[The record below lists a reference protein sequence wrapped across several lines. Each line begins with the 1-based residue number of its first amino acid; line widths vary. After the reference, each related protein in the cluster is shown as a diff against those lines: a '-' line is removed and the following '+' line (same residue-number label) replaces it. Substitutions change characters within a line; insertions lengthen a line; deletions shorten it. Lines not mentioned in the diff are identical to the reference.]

1 VRSLEREGLSR
12 EAFRKVMGHFA
23 TGVTVLTARRGA
35 TVHGMT
41 ANAVMSVSLD
51 PLLVLAAVDV
61 RARMLEVL
69 DVGQPFA
76 VNMLAVGAEP
86 LARRFAGQP
95 DRPGRSRAIRFRPTG
110 PEEAP
115 ILEEALAAVR
125 CQVNERV
132 PAGDHVLVLSHVTEL
147 FATPDPLEP
156 LIFFRGR
163 YRRLRSVP
171 TQAEEP
177 VEELLPEGLRL
188 HYEEW

>member
-1 VRSLEREGLSR
+1 
-12 EAFRKVMGHFA
+12 MGQFA
-23 TGVTVLTARRGA
+23 TGVTVLTARRDA

-51 PLLVLAAVDV
+51 PLLVLTSVDR

-69 DVGQPFA
+69 QVGWPFA
-76 VNMLAVGAEP
+76 ISILAASAEP

-95 DRPGRSRAIRFRPTG
+95 RRGSRSTPIRFWPTG

-115 ILEEALAAVR
+115 IVAGALAAVR
-125 CQVNERV
+125 CRV
-132 PAGDHVLVLSHVTEL
+132 SELRPAGDHVLVLAGVESL
-147 FATPDPLEP
+147 FSSPEAVEP
-156 LIFFRGR
+156 LVFYRGR

-171 TQAEEP
+171 EAGEEPAEE
-177 VEELLPEGLRL
+177 LMPEGLRL

>member
-1 VRSLEREGLSR
+1 
-12 EAFRKVMGHFA
+12 MGHFA

-51 PLLVLAAVDV
+51 PLLMVVAVDA

-69 DVGQPFA
+69 EVGGAF
-76 VNMLAVGAEP
+76 VINVLAVGSES

-95 DRPGRSRAIRFRPTG
+95 PRPRGGLPIRFWPTG
-110 PEEAP
+110 PEDPPVLQGAM
-115 ILEEALAAVR
+115 AAVQCR
-125 CQVNERV
+125 ITEMTPV
-132 PAGDHVLVLSHVTEL
+132 GDHVLAIAAVEAL
-147 FATPDPLEP
+147 FLNPEPVEP

-171 TQAEEP
+171 TGVEEP